1 MFHDIDGSSRCLV
14 LPLVLLLTIP
24 GCVYIINREPVVL
37 PSEAPGRTTLCEGE
51 FIPPPIPAIPVI
63 SQDDLRDRNKSDT
76 ILVDKI
82 KELRQYAKDLQE
94 GYKEH
99 RRLVMEECSKS

>member
-24 GCVYIINREPVVL
+24 GCVYIINKEPGTVSLGGSTRAAV
-37 PSEAPGRTTLCEGE
+37 CERE
-51 FIPPPIPAIPVI
+51 FIPPPIPAVPVI
-63 SQDDLRDRNKSDT
+63 SPDDLSDRSRSDT

>member
-1 MFHDIDGSSRCLV
+1 MFHDINGSSRCLV

-24 GCVYIINREPVVL
+24 GCVYIINKEPGVY
-37 PSEAPGRTTLCEGE
+37 PTEAPSRTTLCGGE
-51 FIPPPIPAIPVI
+51 YIPPPIPAVPVL
-63 SQDDLRDRNKSDT
+63 SPDDLRDRNKSDT